1 MTELPNGANTWG
13 DSANCKIFRDVVVQ
27 CEKEIEARPP
37 DVAVLDKTSKKVKV
51 FDIVIPG
58 DVRVS
63 EKELEKINNYKLL
76 KDEIARSMRVR
87 KVTAIPIVVRPVAK
101 GGLGGKAPWACEI

>member
-37 DVAVLDKTSKKVKV
+37 DVAVLDKTSKEVKI

-63 EKELEKINNYKLL
+63 EKEVEKINNFKLL
-76 KDEIARSMRVR
+76 KAEIARLWSVR
-87 KVTAIPIVVRPVAK
+87 KVTVIPIVVRPVAK
-101 GGLGGKAPWACEI
+101 GGPGGQGPLDL